1 MGKQS
6 DMFERTEDA
15 ILAERVM
22 QTVVGP
28 RIQGRFR
35 DSKDIVNSAEVA
47 EMFAGV
53 VGSRAII
60 EFCVTLLE
68 RNKLERNNAN

>member
-6 DMFERTEDA
+6 DMFGRTEDA

-22 QTVVGP
+22 QTVIGP

-35 DSKDIVNSAEVA
+35 DSKDIVNSSEVA
-47 EMFAGV
+47 EMFAGLDL
-53 VGSRAII
+53 VGQTVFREFRGPTHQCNSR
-60 EFCVTLLE
+60 
-68 RNKLERNNAN
+68 

>member
-22 QTVVGP
+22 QTSIGP

-35 DSKDIVNSAEVA
+35 DSKDIVNSSEVA
-47 EMFAGV
+47 EMFAGL
-53 VGSRAII
+53 VGSRTII

-68 RNKLERNNAN
+68 RNNAD

>member
-22 QTVVGP
+22 QTVIGP

-35 DSKDIVNSAEVA
+35 DSKDIVNSSEVA
-47 EMFAGV
+47 EMFAGL
-53 VGSRAII
+53 VGSRNII
-60 EFCVTLLE
+60 ECCVTLLE
-68 RNKLERNNAN
+68 RNNAD